1 MRSDPGEGFLP
12 PPVSLEEANHVT
24 PIIVWKLQTLAP
36 LAPKTGPIVGSIV
49 GERGP
54 LLLSLSHLLVF
65 FSIPPFFLLFHHF
78 LVPDTR
84 HKLEETRQDLTSDPD
99 DQLLLYLR
107 PGKSRIKLARSRREE
122 AGETTPNGVLP
133 TVIRKMMLRDASS
146 FLHLEKGIL

>member
-1 MRSDPGEGFLP
+1 MASAIRSGGRFPSSPCFPRRSEPRYADHR
-12 PPVSLEEANHVT
+12 VKTANSR
-24 PIIVWKLQTLAP
+24 
-36 LAPKTGPIVGSIV
+36 SISSEDWSHCRV
-49 GERGP
+49 YCRGTWP
-54 LLLSLSHLLVF
+54 SPSLSHLLVF
-65 FSIPPFFLLFHHF
+65 FCPFFLLFHHF

-146 FLHLEKGIL
+146 FFHLEKGIL